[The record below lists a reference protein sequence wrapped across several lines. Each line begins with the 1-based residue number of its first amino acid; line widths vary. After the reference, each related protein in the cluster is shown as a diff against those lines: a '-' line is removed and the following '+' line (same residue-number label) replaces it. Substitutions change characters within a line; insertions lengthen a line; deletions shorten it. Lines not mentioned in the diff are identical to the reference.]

1 MSAHIY
7 PTTQT
12 RLAGELNTL
21 VSQMQ
26 DVHARA
32 EKLKLILDQ
41 IAIGGDYA
49 SLATELGYTTA
60 ADAEAAYNLLG
71 SALADD
77 INGSFYTQMI
87 SRMG

>member
-49 SLATELGYTTA
+49 LYP
-60 ADAEAAYNLLG
+60 
-71 SALADD
+71 DD
-77 INGSFYTQMI
+77 FTDGIGGPNGRI
-87 SRMG
+87 